1 MLRTIVRTG
10 AFAAAAILAL
20 SAAQP
25 AEAAGGRRAEARAA
39 GKATRAVVRPVTAS
53 RRPVAI
59 APVSRT
65 ARAERGP
72 RVSEARGTGRTAFR
86 AAGRTASRTVAARGP
101 RETVRFAAATR
112 GTRYAVRTVGRTGG
126 RGMDRRQAAIPAR
139 SGLRMVSLFSAPAAA
154 ATLPAR
160 GSKYGKPS
168 RFAGDADRAGGY
180 RSGTWHAGLPAPDGE
195 QTDCP
200 SGTMAVLARGH
211 ADTFRCMP
219 M

>member
-1 MLRTIVRTG
+1 MLRKIIRTG
-10 AFAAAAILAL
+10 TVAAAALLVL

-25 AEAAGGRRAEARAA
+25 AEANGGRRAEARSSVKAA
-39 GKATRAVVRPVTAS
+39 RPAIRPVTAS

-59 APVSRT
+59 APSNRASRT
-65 ARAERGP
+65 ERGT
-72 RVSEARGTGRTAFR
+72 RAVAARDTGRTRFA
-86 AAGRTASRTVAARGP
+86 AAGRTTGRATASAA
-101 RETVRFAAATR
+101 R
-112 GTRYAVRTVGRTGG
+112 GTRYATRAGTRATARAA
-126 RGMDRRQAAIPAR
+126 RGVERRQAAIPAR
-139 SGLRMVSLFSAPAAA
+139 SGLRMVSLFSSPAAA
-154 ATLPAR
+154 ATLPGR

-168 RFAGDADRAGGY
+168 RAASGGGY
-180 RSGTWHAGLPAPDGE
+180 RAGAWHAGLPAPDGE